1 MIYRCGC
8 SRKGQKILKK
18 KIKSIKVYQKGIN
31 YGIYFA
37 LLFLLLY
44 FQKSILQYIPDLYTL
59 RFQTEN
65 TEGINIEQFIQLMDE
80 DAMDYGFNC
89 EIKSET
95 GRQDCNV
102 KKVLVNEVYM
112 KSFPYQLL
120 KGQILDS
127 FMVKNRERVAMI
139 DYDLA
144 LKLFF
149 SSDVLGRH
157 IFLDGINYK
166 IIGVYEDKS
175 ISFAKDQYT
184 RVFIPY
190 GSVDGWESFRI
201 DTISI
206 SRSGDWKEKLE
217 KLRIEMGN
225 TFDKYV
231 YEDIGESKRL
241 VHQGGKFLNFFLG
254 INIIV
259 LFLNLFIRMIKEV
272 YIEIMKNL
280 KEKYLSQIMRQYH
293 LKMTEIIF
301 FSAIVLSII
310 LLWKLLHFQALIPT
324 EFIPDENIFDISYY
338 WNVLLQRAKLYNS
351 SILAGSGNMHRSL
364 FFCQILNIIILYFG
378 FCYLY
383 KIYHDDKIY
392 RLSYINLVWFS
403 VLEIVVFSIILM
415 ISISEMI
422 ITMILMIFLLVLK
435 RIENNK
441 RNMVIH
447 NSSPND

>member
-18 KIKSIKVYQKGIN
+18 KIKAIKVYQKGIN
-31 YGIYFA
+31 YGIYFV

-44 FQKSILQYIPDLYTL
+44 FQKSILQYIPDSYTL

-89 EIKSET
+89 EIKSDT

-127 FMVKNRERVAMI
+127 FMVKNRERAAMI

-157 IFLDGINYK
+157 IFLDGTDYK

-190 GSVDGWESFRI
+190 GSVDGWECFRI

-206 SRSGDWKEKLE
+206 SRRGDWKEKLE

-231 YEDIGESKRL
+231 YEDIGESKL
-241 VHQGGKFLNFFLG
+241 SVHQGGKFLNFFLG

-259 LFLNLFIRMIKEV
+259 LFLNLFIRMIKEIH
-272 YIEIMKNL
+272 IEIMKNL
-280 KEKYLSQIMRQYH
+280 KEKYLYEIIKQYH
-293 LKMTEIIF
+293 LKIIEIIF
-301 FSAIVLSII
+301 FSVIVLSVIL
-310 LLWKLLHFQALIPT
+310 LLWKLLQFKVHIPT
-324 EFIPDENIFDISYY
+324 EFIPAENIFDVSYY
-338 WNVLLQRAKLYNS
+338 WNVLLQRTKIYNS
-351 SILAGSGNMHRSL
+351 SILAGSENMRRSL
-364 FFCQILNIIILYFG
+364 FFCQILNVIILYFG

-403 VLEIVVFSIILM
+403 ILEIVVFFVILM
-415 ISISEMI
+415 NSISEMI
-422 ITMILMIFLLVLK
+422 ITIILMIFLLVLK

-441 RNMVIH
+441 KEYGNT
-447 NSSPND
+447 

>member
-18 KIKSIKVYQKGIN
+18 KIKAIKVYQKGIN
-31 YGIYFA
+31 YGIYFV

-44 FQKSILQYIPDLYTL
+44 FQKSILQDILDLYTL

-157 IFLDGINYK
+157 IFLDGIDYK

-225 TFDKYV
+225 TFDKYL

-259 LFLNLFIRMIKEV
+259 LFLKLFIRMIKEV
-272 YIEIMKNL
+272 YMEIMKSL
-280 KEKYLSQIMRQYH
+280 KEKYLYEVMKQYY
-293 LKMTEIIF
+293 LKIIKIIF
-301 FSAIVLSII
+301 FSAIVLSVIV
-310 LLWKLLHFQALIPT
+310 LLWKLLHFKVIIPT
-324 EFIPDENIFDISYY
+324 DFIPDENIFDVSYY
-338 WNVLLQRAKLYNS
+338 WNVLLQSAKLYNS

-364 FFCQILNIIILYFG
+364 FYCHILNVVIIFIG
-378 FCYLY
+378 FCYIY
-383 KIYHDDKIY
+383 KICQDDKILG
-392 RLSYINLVWFS
+392 LSYNILVWFS
-403 VLEIVVFSIILM
+403 ILEIVVFHIILM
-415 ISISEMI
+415 ISISKII

-435 RIENNK
+435 RIENGW
-441 RNMVIH
+441 
-447 NSSPND
+447 